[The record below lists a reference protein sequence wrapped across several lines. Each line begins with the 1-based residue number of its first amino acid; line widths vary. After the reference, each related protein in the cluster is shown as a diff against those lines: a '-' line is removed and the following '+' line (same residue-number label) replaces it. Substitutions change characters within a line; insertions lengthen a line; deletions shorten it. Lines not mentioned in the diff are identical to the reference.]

1 MANDNRRLS
10 ERVEVFTRAT
20 GDALNKA
27 ISEVLAAQG
36 PWQLLY
42 RLSRIVFLSL
52 VLYLGWILVVVQPD
66 LARRLMLPP
75 GQSLA
80 QLYGR
85 HQEQVRSL
93 LRSGA
98 ASGTFG
104 LQSLVLAEWDGAG
117 SLKVLAA
124 EGETAQLPLQP
135 GQERLVSVAMA
146 RVLGHAALGLCES
159 EQPVALN
166 LEAADLPPGTAV
178 MVCPIGCSALQ
189 PTGLLLG
196 FYAPEPP
203 APLTAS
209 AGQPSPATGERNPD
223 SQKHLSDRERLHRMQ
238 REQLMLF
245 SRRLGLLLERE

>member
-42 RLSRIVFLSL
+42 RLSRIVFLGL

-66 LARRLMLPP
+66 VARRLMLPQ
-75 GQSLA
+75 GQTLQKRYSH
-80 QLYGR
+80 

-98 ASGTFG
+98 TSGTFG
-104 LQSLVLAEWDGAG
+104 LHSLVLAEWDGAG

-135 GQERLVSVAMA
+135 GEERLVSVAMA

-159 EQPVALN
+159 EQPSALN
-166 LEAADLPPGTAV
+166 LEAADLPPGTTV
-178 MVCPIGCSALQ
+178 MVCPIGCSQLH

-196 FYAPEPP
+196 LCAPERPVP
-203 APLTAS
+203 SAS
-209 AGQPSPATGERNPD
+209 AGQPRPSPGVRSSDPQAP
-223 SQKHLSDRERLHRMQ
+223 LSERERLHRLQ

-245 SRRLGLLLERE
+245 SRRLGLLLQRE

>member
-1 MANDNRRLS
+1 VANDNRRLS

-20 GDALNKA
+20 TDALNKA

-42 RLSRIVFLSL
+42 RLSRIVFLGL

-80 QLYGR
+80 QRYGR
-85 HQEQVRSL
+85 HQEQVRTL

-104 LQSLVLAEWDGAG
+104 LHSLVLAEWDGAG

-124 EGETAQLPLQP
+124 EGETAKLPLEP
-135 GQERLVSVAMA
+135 GEERLVSVAMA

-159 EQPVALN
+159 EQPSALN
-166 LEAADLPPGTAV
+166 LEASDLPPGTTV
-178 MVCPIGCSALQ
+178 MVCPIGCSQLQ

-196 FYAPEPP
+196 LYAPERP
-203 APLTAS
+203 APPTAS
-209 AGQPSPATGERNPD
+209 AGRPSPTTGERKPD
-223 SQKHLSDRERLHRMQ
+223 PQGRLTDRERLHRLQ

-245 SRRLGLLLERE
+245 SRRLGLLLQPE

>member
-42 RLSRIVFLSL
+42 RLSRIVFLGL

-80 QLYGR
+80 QRYGR

-104 LQSLVLAEWDGAG
+104 LHSLVLAEWDGAG

-124 EGETAQLPLQP
+124 EGETAHLPLQP
-135 GQERLVSVAMA
+135 GHEQLVSVAMA

-159 EQPVALN
+159 EQLAALN
-166 LEAADLPPGTAV
+166 LEAADLLPGSTV
-178 MVCPIGCSALQ
+178 MVCPIGCGQPQ

-196 FYAPEPP
+196 LYAPERP
-203 APLTAS
+203 APPLAS
-209 AGQPSPATGERNPD
+209 AGPSSPSLDGSSPD
-223 SQKHLSDRERLHRMQ
+223 PLGHLPHRERLHRLQ
-238 REQLMLF
+238 SEQLMLF
-245 SRRLGLLLERE
+245 SRRLGLLLQRE